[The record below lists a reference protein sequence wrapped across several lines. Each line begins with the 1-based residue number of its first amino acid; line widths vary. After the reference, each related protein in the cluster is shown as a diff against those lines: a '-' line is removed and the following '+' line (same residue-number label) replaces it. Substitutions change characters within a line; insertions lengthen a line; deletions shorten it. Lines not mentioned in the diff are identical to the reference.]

1 MTAEAQQVLSLI
13 EDVKGT
19 TFNNASPYG
28 NFLDSSMM
36 SETKRSG
43 SA

>member
-19 TFNNASPYG
+19 TFNNASPYRDL
-28 NFLDSSMM
+28 NSNTIYDS
-36 SETKRSG
+36 KRSG